1 MTHVNTTP
9 KKAVSSI
16 GEEIGLELGLKFVAD
31 YQKVNP
37 TETHSYVV
45 GKDIISK
52 ILAQP
57 GCEGI
62 RFHMALNETG
72 ETTMV
77 YTGLDN
83 SGLPILNYSVVSN
96 KGIITSEAGIVADRI
111 TRGGG
116 RVEGGAFDNDNW
128 NLETE

>member
-1 MTHVNTTP
+1 MMHVNTTP
-9 KKAVSSI
+9 QKTVSSI
-16 GEEIGLELGLKFVAD
+16 GQEIGLELGLKFVSD
-31 YQKVNP
+31 YQKANP

-45 GKDIISK
+45 GKGIIEK

-57 GCEGI
+57 NCEGI
-62 RFHMALNETG
+62 RFHMATNEMG

-77 YTGLDN
+77 YTGLD
-83 SGLPILNYSVVSN
+83 SKGQPILNYSIVN
-96 KGIITSEAGIVADRI
+96 NEGILCNEAGIVADRI

-128 NLETE
+128 NFETE

>member
-1 MTHVNTTP
+1 MMHVNTTP

-31 YQKVNP
+31 YQKANP

-62 RFHMALNETG
+62 RFHMALNEMG

-116 RVEGGAFDNDNW
+116 RVEGGAFDTDNW